1 MNNETKTT
9 LYFVCAAVLLSLI
22 AFAMSP
28 KRITPE
34 SFADQ
39 GQAFFP
45 DFTDPNVA
53 TTLEVIEYDTATAS
67 PVPFKVSFKDGRWT
81 IPSHY
86 DYPADGKDRLAK
98 TAAGVIDV
106 KKDDLRST
114 NSADQEACG
123 VIDPSEATTTIR
135 GRGTRV
141 TLRGTGDQILADF
154 IVGKPV
160 EGREGFR
167 FVRVPGTNRIY
178 ACRMNIELSTKFEDW
193 IETDLLKVV
202 KTKITDVTL
211 RDYSINERTNS
222 VDQRENVT
230 LSLSGGKWE
239 MKGAKGAKPDS
250 VKVDSLL
257 KTLDDLRIVGVR
269 TKPAGLTAN
278 LTGDK
283 AAISQ
288 QDIMSLQSR
297 GYYLSRDGQLLSN
310 EGELIVE
317 TSEGVAYTLRFGEV
331 VYGTGTA
338 VSAGSDGS
346 DSKGGQGENRY
357 LFVTASFESKNLTP
371 PQKPTNTSFQNK
383 PDSLLTEEDRAN
395 KSLQSAFDEWQ
406 RNVDNGR
413 KIASDLNDRFAKWY
427 YVISSKA
434 FEALHLSRKDLA
446 SK

>member
-9 LYFVCAAVLLSLI
+9 LYFAGAAVLLSLI
-22 AFAMSP
+22 AFAMTP

-39 GQAFFP
+39 GQPFFP
-45 DFTDPNVA
+45 DFTDPNTA
-53 TTLEVIEYDTATAS
+53 ATLEVIEYDTATAS
-67 PVPFKVSFKDGRWT
+67 PMPFKVTFKDGRWT

-86 DYPADGKDRLAK
+86 DYAADGKDRLAK

-123 VIDPSEATTTIR
+123 VIDPSEATTAIR

-141 TLRGTGDQILADF
+141 TLRAQGDQTLADF
-154 IVGKPV
+154 IIGKPV

-167 FVRVPGTNRIY
+167 FVRIPGTSRIY
-178 ACRMNIELSTKFEDW
+178 TCRMNIELSTKFEDW
-193 IETDLLKVV
+193 IETDLLNV
-202 KTKITDVTL
+202 TKSKINEVTL

-230 LSLSGGKWE
+230 LALSGGKWE
-239 MKGAKGAKPDS
+239 MKGAKSAKPDS

-269 TKPAGLTAN
+269 TKPTGLTAN

-310 EGELIVE
+310 EGELIVK

-331 VYGTGTA
+331 VYGTGTT
-338 VSAGSDGS
+338 VSAGSDGA
-346 DSKGGQGENRY
+346 DGKQGQGENRY
-357 LFVTASFESKNLTP
+357 LFVTADFDSKNLTP
-371 PQKPTNTSFQNK
+371 PKKPSNQLFLNK
-383 PDSLLTEEDRAN
+383 PDSLLTDEDRAN
-395 KSLQSAFDEWQ
+395 KNLQASYDEWQ
-406 RNVDNGR
+406 RNVDNGK
-413 KIASDLNDRFAKWY
+413 KIAADLNIRFAKWY
-427 YVISSKA
+427 YVISAKA